1 MLAYLRLFMYNTL
14 SDISMTEP
22 QSTPSKP
29 RAPFYSDK
37 EKLHI
42 ANVYS
47 DKKQVFDGAFV
58 GASKSSANPKQRA
71 LEQLA
76 KELTAMG
83 VAKRT
88 AAQVQQKID
97 DMKKKARKRIGQEV
111 CSSYLPYF

>member
-1 MLAYLRLFMYNTL
+1 
-14 SDISMTEP
+14 MTEP
-22 QSTPSKP
+22 QSKQ
-29 RAPFYSDK
+29 RALDYSDK

-47 DKKQVFDGAFV
+47 DKKHVIDGPFV
-58 GASKSSANPKQRA
+58 GASKSNAKPKQRA

-97 DMKKKARKRIGQEV
+97 DMKKKARKRIGEEV
-111 CSSYLPYF
+111 CSSYLSYF